1 MKILNISYSDKFGG
15 AAKSAYRIHK
25 LLNSIKKIKSD
36 MLVVK
41 KLSNDKN
48 VLTVDSAYLSLIFK
62 LKNYLGI
69 LLSKFDNNKNPKSYN
84 FFSSPFLQYIN
95 NSNYDLINLHW
106 INAETLSIEDINKL
120 NKPFIITMHDMWW
133 ICGSENYLEYGDERW
148 KKGKFKNYFSDYIF
162 TKKKNFSPLAIIS
175 PSKWLINCV
184 KNSCLYKTS
193 KLIHIPYPVD
203 SHIYFPNQKIKSISK
218 FKIYKTNKIKIFF
231 AVFGNSKDK
240 RKGIDLLIKSL
251 NLIDPN
257 LFELVIASKNKFDK
271 SYKFNIKNLDYIDSE
286 KQLSDIYNICDIVV
300 LPSRLDNLPN
310 VALEAQSCGK
320 PLIAYNVGG
329 LSDIITNNYNGF
341 LIEPFNHV
349 LFSKKL
355 QKLIRSKNLR
365 YNFSKNAHK
374 FSKKKWSHK
383 IIKRKYVSELNNLLC
398 M

>member
-41 KLSNDKN
+41 KLSTDKN
-48 VLTVDSAYLSLIFK
+48 IFIIDSAYSTLMFK
-62 LKNYLGI
+62 FKNYLGI

-84 FFSSPFLQYIN
+84 FFKSPFLQYIN

-120 NKPFIITMHDMWW
+120 KKPFMITMHDMWW
-133 ICGSENYLEYGDERW
+133 VCGSENYLEYNDKKW
-148 KKGKFKNYFSDYIF
+148 KRGKFNNFFSDYIYS
-162 TKKKNFSPLAIIS
+162 KKKNVSPLAIIS
-175 PSKWLINCV
+175 PSKWLVHCV
-184 KNSCLYKTS
+184 KKSSLFKKA
-193 KLIHIPYPVD
+193 KLINIPYPID
-203 SHIYFPNQKIKSISK
+203 SKIYFPKKTIKSISK
-218 FKIYKTNKIKIFF
+218 LKIYKTNKIKIFF
-231 AVFGNSKDK
+231 VVFGNSKDK
-240 RKGIDLLIKSL
+240 RKGMDLLIKSL

-271 SYKFNIKNLDYIDSE
+271 DYSFNIKNLDYIDSE

-300 LPSRLDNLPN
+300 IPSRLDNLPN

-329 LSDIITNNYNGF
+329 LSDIIIDGYNGF
-341 LIEPFNHV
+341 LIKPFNHI
-349 LFSKKL
+349 LFSQKLKKLIKNKKLRLNFAKNAYEFSKKNWS
-355 QKLIRSKNLR
+355 QNII
-365 YNFSKNAHK
+365 
-374 FSKKKWSHK
+374 KKKYINELFK
-383 IIKRKYVSELNNLLC
+383 II
-398 M
+398 

>member
-106 INAETLSIEDINKL
+106 INAETLSVEDIKKIK
-120 NKPFIITMHDMWW
+120 KPFIITMHDMWW
-133 ICGSENYLEYGDERW
+133 LCGSENYLEYGDNKW
-148 KKGKFKNYFSDYIF
+148 KKGRFKNFISDHIYN
-162 TKKKNFSPLAIIS
+162 KKKNIYPLAIVS

-184 KNSCLYKTS
+184 KQSSLFKKV
-193 KLIHIPYPVD
+193 KLINIPYPIDTRV
-203 SHIYFPNQKIKSISK
+203 YLPKKKIKSISK
-218 FKIYKTNKIKIFF
+218 LKINKNNKVKIFF
-231 AVFGNSKDK
+231 GVFGNSKDK
-240 RKGIDLLIKSL
+240 RKGIDLLTKSL

-271 SYKFNIKNLDYIDSE
+271 SYKFKIKNLDYIESE
-286 KQLSDIYNICDIVV
+286 KQLSKIYNICDIVV

-310 VALEAQSCGK
+310 IALEAQSCGK
-320 PLIAYNVGG
+320 PIIAYNVGG
-329 LSDIITNNYNGF
+329 LSDIVKNNYTGF
-341 LIEPFNHV
+341 LIKPFNHV

-355 QKLIRSKNLR
+355 KKLINSKNLR
-365 YNFSKNAHK
+365 LKFSENAHNFSKKNWSHAVI
-374 FSKKKWSHK
+374 KKKYINDLLK
-383 IIKRKYVSELNNLLC
+383 II
-398 M
+398 